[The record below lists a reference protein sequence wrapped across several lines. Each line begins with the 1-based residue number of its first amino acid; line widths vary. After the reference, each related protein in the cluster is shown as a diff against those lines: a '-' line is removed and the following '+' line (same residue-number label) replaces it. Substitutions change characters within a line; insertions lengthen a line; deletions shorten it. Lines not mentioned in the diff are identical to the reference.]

1 VFTLNKVTNII
12 SSLPANSQKA
22 SSAVLNKINPFEQS
36 DSPRST
42 DSKVKRFLFSTLSI
56 DKTDKSDYYSYDEN
70 YLLEEDLTEEGI
82 MCVFEI
88 FSFFFFLLTKIT

>member
-1 VFTLNKVTNII
+1 M
-12 SSLPANSQKA
+12 PANSQKA

-70 YLLEEDLTEEGI
+70 YLPEEDLTEEGIRNI

-88 FSFFFFLLTKIT
+88 FSFFFFFLTKIT

>member
-70 YLLEEDLTEEGI
+70 YLPEEDLTEEGIRNI

-88 FSFFFFLLTKIT
+88 FSFFFFC

>member
-1 VFTLNKVTNII
+1 M
-12 SSLPANSQKA
+12 PANSQKA

-70 YLLEEDLTEEGI
+70 YLPEEDLTEEGIRNI

-88 FSFFFFLLTKIT
+88 FSFFFFC

>member
-1 VFTLNKVTNII
+1 M
-12 SSLPANSQKA
+12 PANSQKA

-70 YLLEEDLTEEGI
+70 YLPEEDLTEEGIRNI

-88 FSFFFFLLTKIT
+88 FSFFFFLLTK

>member
-1 VFTLNKVTNII
+1 MFTLNKVTNII

-70 YLLEEDLTEEGI
+70 YLPEEDLTEEGIRNI

-88 FSFFFFLLTKIT
+88 FSFFFFC